1 MNLLVQDTKVLKNTM
16 KNGIR
21 LVILIKK
28 GMVVNQCIMI
38 NTFKLK

>member
-28 GMVVNQCIMI
+28 GMVVNQYIMI

>member
-1 MNLLVQDTKVLKNTM
+1 MNLLVQNTKVLKNTM

-28 GMVVNQCIMI
+28 GMVVNQYIMI